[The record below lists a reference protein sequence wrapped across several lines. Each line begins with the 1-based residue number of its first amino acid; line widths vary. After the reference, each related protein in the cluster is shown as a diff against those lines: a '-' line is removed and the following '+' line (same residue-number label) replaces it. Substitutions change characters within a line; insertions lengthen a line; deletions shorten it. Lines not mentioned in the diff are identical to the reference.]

1 MCFPCAFLVLFLS
14 GDTGGKAAILGSQ
27 ADKPEI
33 HEVFAGDPGR
43 MDRPKVGS
51 RGGDDDGFVWRWI
64 FFWGGAVDFCRKS
77 GSFMAKKDALI

>member
-51 RGGDDDGFVWRWI
+51 RGGDDDGFV
-64 FFWGGAVDFCRKS
+64 
-77 GSFMAKKDALI
+77 